1 MKAPKVMIVGLD
13 AATWDLA
20 KPWIAEGYMPNLAR
34 LMSEGTSGTFESVLP
49 PITPP
54 AWTSFT
60 TGKNPGKHG
69 IFHFMETKP
78 DSYALSYTNATSRR
92 TRTVWKILN
101 EAGITTGISNIP
113 FTYPPEPLQGYQTS
127 GMDTPSEKSA
137 FVHPPELR
145 EELEK
150 MLGRHL
156 HLDVRFLGS
165 MNNDERRRSVLEEMR
180 QLDEQWTRV
189 GLHLLQHR
197 TQDVMMFVFMSIDT
211 VQHYFWQFMD
221 ETHFLHDPAAKTKFG
236 NAVRDVYVRL
246 DATLGKFLEHA
257 GAETSV
263 FVVSDHGGGPVS
275 DRTVYLNRYLAQIGL
290 LHYRKSTDN
299 PLKKAARAVIRSMY
313 TVLRSNLSSRQKVW
327 LADLLPALRDKAET
341 SYTSFTEI
349 DWERTQAFCSEVL
362 ASPPS
367 IWINL
372 KGLKPQGI
380 VDPADYENV
389 RNKVIAKLG
398 ELKDPRTGEQVIKR
412 VLKREEAFHG
422 PFASEAA
429 DLILDWWEGGN
440 FSTSPSFPDQ
450 TNEPAVV
457 ITEKRPTVGSEWG
470 GTHRLHGILVAKG
483 PPFKR
488 GAEIADARLIDF
500 APTLLYLLGQP
511 VPRDMD
517 GKVLSDLFQPE
528 YLQSH
533 PIRYDNEEED
543 FQAPESRGEYSKEE
557 AAQVEERLK
566 ALGYIE

>member
-1 MKAPKVMIVGLD
+1 
-13 AATWDLA
+13 
-20 KPWIAEGYMPNLAR
+20 
-34 LMSEGTSGTFESVLP
+34 
-49 PITPP
+49 
-54 AWTSFT
+54 
-60 TGKNPGKHG
+60 
-69 IFHFMETKP
+69 
-78 DSYALSYTNATSRR
+78 
-92 TRTVWKILN
+92 
-101 EAGITTGISNIP
+101 
-113 FTYPPEPLQGYQTS
+113 
-127 GMDTPSEKSA
+127 SA

-150 MLGRHL
+150 MLGGHL

-180 QLDEQWTRV
+180 QLDEQSPRV

-246 DATLGKFLEHA
+246 DATLGKFVEHA

-380 VDPADYENV
+380 VDPEDYENV

-457 ITEKRPTVGSEWG
+457 ITEKRPTIGSEGG

-483 PPFKR
+483 PHFKP
-488 GAEIADARLIDF
+488 GAEITGARLIDF

-533 PIRYDNEEED
+533 PIRYD
-543 FQAPESRGEYSKEE
+543 
-557 AAQVEERLK
+557 
-566 ALGYIE
+566 

>member
-1 MKAPKVMIVGLD
+1 
-13 AATWDLA
+13 
-20 KPWIAEGYMPNLAR
+20 
-34 LMSEGTSGTFESVLP
+34 
-49 PITPP
+49 
-54 AWTSFT
+54 
-60 TGKNPGKHG
+60 
-69 IFHFMETKP
+69 
-78 DSYALSYTNATSRR
+78 
-92 TRTVWKILN
+92 
-101 EAGITTGISNIP
+101 
-113 FTYPPEPLQGYQTS
+113 
-127 GMDTPSEKSA
+127 
-137 FVHPPELR
+137 
-145 EELEK
+145 
-150 MLGRHL
+150 MLGKHL
-156 HLDVRFLGS
+156 HLDVRFLGF

-246 DATLGKFLEHA
+246 DATLGKFLDYA
-257 GAETSV
+257 DAETSV

-299 PLKKAARAVIRSMY
+299 PLKKAARAVIRSIY
-313 TVLRSNLSSRQKVW
+313 TLLRSNLSSRQKVW

-389 RNKVIAKLG
+389 RNKVIAKLARAERPANRRAG
-398 ELKDPRTGEQVIKR
+398 HQARAQARGSVPRTVRFGGGR
-412 VLKREEAFHG
+412 L
-422 PFASEAA
+422 
-429 DLILDWWEGGN
+429 DLGLVGSSD

-483 PPFKR
+483 PHFKR

-533 PIRYDNEEED
+533 PIRYDDEEEN
-543 FQAPESRGEYSKEE
+543 FQTPESRGDYSKEE

>member
-1 MKAPKVMIVGLD
+1 MMIVGLD

-20 KPWIAEGYMPNLAR
+20 QPWVAEGHMPNLAR
-34 LMSEGTSGTFESVLP
+34 VMSEGTSGKFQSVLP

-54 AWTSFT
+54 AWTAFT

-69 IFHFMETKP
+69 IFHFMEAKP
-78 DSYALSYTNATSRR
+78 DSYALSYTNASSRR

-101 EAGITTGISNIP
+101 DAGFTTGTTNIP
-113 FTYPPEPLQGYQTS
+113 FTYPPEPLKGYQMS
-127 GMDTPSEKSA
+127 GMDTPSAKSA
-137 FVHPPELR
+137 FIHPPELR

-150 MLGRHL
+150 MLGHPL
-156 HLDVRFLGS
+156 QLDIRFLGF
-165 MNNDERRRSVLEEMR
+165 MNNDERRRSVLDEMR
-180 QLDEQWTRV
+180 QMDEQWTRV

-197 TQDVMMFVFMSIDT
+197 TQDIMMFVFMSIDT

-221 ETHFLHDPAAKTKFG
+221 ETHFLHDPAAKAKFG
-236 NAVRDVYVRL
+236 NAVREVYSRL
-246 DATLGKFLEHA
+246 DATLGEFLKYA

-275 DRTVYLNRYLAQIGL
+275 DRTLYLNRYLAQIGL
-290 LHYRKSTDN
+290 LNYRKSTDN
-299 PLKKAARAVIRSMY
+299 FLKKAARAVMRKVY
-313 TVLRSNLSSRQKVW
+313 TLLRGNLSSRQKVW
-327 LADLLPALRDKAET
+327 LADLLPTLRDKAEA

-372 KGLKPQGI
+372 KGLRPQGI
-380 VDPADYENV
+380 VEPADYDKV
-389 RNKVIAKLG
+389 RDEVIAKLA
-398 ELKDPRTGEQVIKR
+398 ELKDPRTGEPVIKR

-429 DLILDWWEGGN
+429 DLILDWWEASH

-483 PPFKR
+483 PNFRR
-488 GAEIADARLIDF
+488 GAEITGARLVDF

-517 GKVLSDLFQPE
+517 GKVLSDLFKPE
-528 YLQSH
+528 FLQAH
-533 PIRYDNEEED
+533 PIRYDDEKEN
-543 FQAPESRGEYSKEE
+543 FQAPASGGGDYSKEE

>member
-1 MKAPKVMIVGLD
+1 MIVGLD

-20 KPWIAEGYMPNLAR
+20 KPWVAEGHMPNLAR
-34 LMSEGTSGTFESVLP
+34 VMSEGTSGSFQSVLP

-101 EAGITTGISNIP
+101 EAGITTGICNVP
-113 FTYPPEPLQGYQTS
+113 FTYPPEPLLGYQTS
-127 GMDTPSEKSA
+127 GMDTPSEKSP
-137 FVHPPELR
+137 FLHPPELR

-150 MLGRHL
+150 MIGKPLQ
-156 HLDVRFLGS
+156 LDVRFLGF
-165 MNNDERRRSVLEEMR
+165 MTNDERRRSVLDEMR

-221 ETHFLHDPAAKTKFG
+221 ETHFLYDPAAKAKFG
-236 NAVRDVYVRL
+236 NAVRDVYARL
-246 DATLGKFLEHA
+246 DATLGKFLEYA
-257 GAETSV
+257 DADTSV

-290 LHYRKSTDN
+290 LHYRKSTAN
-299 PLKKAARAVIRSMY
+299 PLQKAARAVLRGIY
-313 TVLRSNLSSRQKVW
+313 NVLRSNLSSRQKVW
-327 LADLLPALRDKAET
+327 LADLMPALRDKAET

-372 KGLKPQGI
+372 KGQRPQGI

-389 RNKVIAKLG
+389 RNKVMVKLA
-398 ELKDPRTGEQVIKR
+398 ELKDPRTGEPVIKR

-429 DLILDWWEGGN
+429 DLILDWWETSL

-457 ITEKRPTVGSEWG
+457 ITEKRPTAGSEWG

-483 PPFKR
+483 PHFKR
-488 GAEIADARLIDF
+488 GAEIAGARLIDF

-517 GKVLSDLFQPE
+517 GKVLADLFQPD

-533 PIRYDNEEED
+533 PIRYDDEKEN
-543 FQAPESRGEYSKEE
+543 FQAPASRGEYSKEE
-557 AAQVEERLK
+557 AAQVEDRLK

>member
-1 MKAPKVMIVGLD
+1 MIVGLD
-13 AATWDLA
+13 AATWDLVR
-20 KPWIAEGYMPNLAR
+20 PWLAEGHMPNLAR
-34 LMSEGTSGTFESVLP
+34 LMSEGTSGKFQSVFP

-69 IFHFMETKP
+69 IFHFMEAKP
-78 DSYALSYTNATSRR
+78 DSYALSYANANSRR

-101 EAGITTGISNIP
+101 DAGVTTGITNIP
-113 FTYPPEPLQGYQTS
+113 FTYPPEHLKGYQTS
-127 GMDTPSEKSA
+127 GMDTPSEKSP
-137 FVHPPELR
+137 FVYPLELR

-150 MLGRHL
+150 AAGRPL
-156 HLDVRFLGS
+156 QLDTRFLGF
-165 MNNDERRRSVLEEMR
+165 MTNDQRRYSVLEEMR

-197 TQDVMMFVFMSIDT
+197 VQDVMMLVFMSIDT

-221 ETHFLHDPAAKTKFG
+221 DTHFLHDPAAKSKFG
-236 NAVRDVYVRL
+236 SAIRDVYFRL
-246 DATLGKFLEHA
+246 DATLGKFLEYA
-257 GAETSV
+257 GPDTSV
-263 FVVSDHGGGPVS
+263 FVVSDHGAGPVS
-275 DRTVYLNRYLAQIGL
+275 DRTIYLNRYLAQIGL
-290 LHYRKSTDN
+290 LHYRKNTDN
-299 PLKKAARAVIRSMY
+299 VLQKAAR
-313 TVLRSNLSSRQKVW
+313 TVVRKIYRVLLDNLSSRQKIW
-327 LADLLPALRDKAET
+327 LADLMPALRDKAET

-349 DWERTQAFCSEVL
+349 DWTRTKAFCSEVL

-367 IWINL
+367 VWINL
-372 KGLKPQGI
+372 KGQRPQGI
-380 VDPADYENV
+380 VEPADYEKV
-389 RNKVIAKLG
+389 RNEVITKLR
-398 ELKDPRTGEQVIKR
+398 ELKDPRTGEPVIKR
-412 VLKREEAFHG
+412 VLKREEAVHG

-429 DLILDWWEGGN
+429 DLILDWWETSE

-450 TNEPAVV
+450 TYQPAVV
-457 ITEKRPTVGSEWG
+457 VTEKRPTKGSEWG

-483 PPFKR
+483 PHFKKN
-488 GAEIADARLIDF
+488 AEISGARLIDF

-517 GKVLSDLFQPE
+517 GKVLSDLFKPE

-533 PIRYDNEEED
+533 PVVYDDEKED
-543 FQAPESRGEYSKEE
+543 LQTPTAGGDYSEEE